1 MYWGKHVVD
10 RAQTNAKNS
19 YIVPYMHI
27 CVQRVR
33 KENDDDDDD
42 DGDDTHLTDF
52 RGVPKMCLR

>member
-1 MYWGKHVVD
+1 MD

-27 CVQRVR
+27 CAQRVR
-33 KENDDDDDD
+33 KENDDD

-52 RGVPKMCLR
+52 RGVPKMYLR

>member
-1 MYWGKHVVD
+1 VD

-27 CVQRVR
+27 CAQRVR

-42 DGDDTHLTDF
+42 DDNRNRQLPTSKYSNVQLSGQ
-52 RGVPKMCLR
+52 

>member
-1 MYWGKHVVD
+1 MD
-10 RAQTNAKNS
+10 RAQTNAKKS

-42 DGDDTHLTDF
+42 DDDDDGDDTHLTDF